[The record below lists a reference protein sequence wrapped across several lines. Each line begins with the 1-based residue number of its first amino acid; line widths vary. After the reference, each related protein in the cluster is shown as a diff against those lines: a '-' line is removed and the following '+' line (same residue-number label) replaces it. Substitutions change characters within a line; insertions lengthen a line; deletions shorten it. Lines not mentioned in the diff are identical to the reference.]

1 MTIDKVKLERLK
13 EIVSKLEKDGIDSM
27 EEISFEFIMANCF
40 PLIYDNI
47 KAEMTKQ
54 YIKGFEDGMN
64 KSQKKRGKKNEASW
78 NN

>member
-1 MTIDKVKLERLK
+1 MILDKVKLERLK
-13 EIVSKLEKDGIDSM
+13 EIVSRLEKDGFGPM
-27 EEISFEFIMANCF
+27 EEVSFEFIMANCF
-40 PLIYDNI
+40 PMIYDNI

-64 KSQKKRGKKNEASW
+64 KSQGKRGKKNETSW